1 LTTAL
6 DVFVG
11 LSWFINIILD
21 IGAAYYCYR
30 LTRITG
36 GFRAWWLVI
45 IFTILFAVQSFS
57 GVSYQVLTG
66 ASASSQTG
74 LFGSALFSVVLGL
87 LMSALLF
94 SAMFGIFRTFK
105 RVQSADAKQT

>member
-1 LTTAL
+1 MVTPL
-6 DVFVG
+6 DIFVG
-11 LSWFINIILD
+11 LSWFANIILD

-66 ASASSQTG
+66 SSQQTD
-74 LFGSALFSVVLGL
+74 LFGTALFGVVLGL

-94 SAMFGIFRTFK
+94 SAMFEIFRTFK
-105 RVQSADAKQT
+105 RIQKADPKQT